1 MEAIVIIKFTDNT
14 IQQLDNVYDIG
25 TNNINR
31 TGDTN
36 FKSLYLTFYYK
47 DENGSS
53 VQANFLYDTVKY
65 FTFLNN
71 LNNNIGGIK

>member
-25 TNNINR
+25 TFKMNR
-31 TGDTN
+31 TVDRN
-36 FKSLYLTFYYK
+36 FESMYLTFYYK
-47 DENGSS
+47 DEHDKS
-53 VQANFLYDTVKY
+53 VQVSFLYDTVKH

-71 LNNNIGGIK
+71 LNNGIGV